1 MKFGDR
7 GRETEK
13 DTDHSCQEVAL
24 DLVTDEEEAGVAG
37 AGASHVQGVIDR
49 GQLQNHPDVPG
60 ILVVVKEMVMQR
72 NHLDQPGGQHLLDEI
87 DHLQPEKTRQIMK
100 MIRKRISERSHLMKL
115 YICNCTIMD
124 IIIN

>member
-1 MKFGDR
+1 MRKNYLHF
-7 GRETEK
+7 K
-13 DTDHSCQEVAL
+13 
-24 DLVTDEEEAGVAG
+24 
-37 AGASHVQGVIDR
+37 GASHVQGVIDR

-60 ILVVVKEMVMQR
+60 ILVVVKETVMQR